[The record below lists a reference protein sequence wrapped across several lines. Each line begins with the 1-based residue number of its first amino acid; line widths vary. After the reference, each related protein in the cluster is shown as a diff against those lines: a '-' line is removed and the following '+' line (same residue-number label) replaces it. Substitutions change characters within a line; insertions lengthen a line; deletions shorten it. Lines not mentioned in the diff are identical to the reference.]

1 MKEVGEQV
9 ALAETGACCSCLT
22 ESAVASNHRSFIHD
36 EDRAFSGIG
45 CDAGGGPAVGSG
57 LAEVNA
63 AVDGARLKA
72 RVSAHDLRGAARR
85 GEQFYRTAQVAED
98 LNEGGHGRC
107 FSSSGIAP
115 YHQAATRLRADQEA
129 AQCVDES
136 VLTGGWGMWKCP
148 PEAVF
153 NFVG

>member
-45 CDAGGGPAVGSG
+45 CDAGGGSAVGSG

-85 GEQFYRTAQVAED
+85 SEQFYRTAQVAED
-98 LNEGGHGRC
+98 LNEGGHRGGLSRSC
-107 FSSSGIAP
+107 IAP
-115 YHQAATRLRADQEA
+115 HHEAAPGLRADQEA

-136 VLTGGWGMWKCP
+136 VLTWCGNMRKRP

-153 NFVG
+153 NFV